1 MSDNVL
7 VREIMT
13 KPVKV
18 VREDTNLQEVIATLS
33 SFDIDSIVVVQGK
46 RPVGII
52 TSRDALIRGFEQG
65 LPAREIKAGMVAS
78 APVITIDQEAS
89 LEEATDLM
97 RKKHIKHLAVIS
109 NSELVGII
117 SAMDIVFAMPSM
129 LHTMEEV
136 CRR

>member
-1 MSDNVL
+1 
-7 VREIMT
+7 MT

>member
-13 KPVKV
+13 KPVRV
-18 VREDTNLQEVIATLS
+18 VREDTTLQEVIATLS
-33 SFDIDSIVVVQGK
+33 SFDINSIVVVQGK

-52 TSRDALIRGFEQG
+52 TSRDALVRGFEQG

-89 LEEATDLM
+89 LEEAADLM

-109 NSELVGII
+109 NSELVGIV

>member
-1 MSDNVL
+1 
-7 VREIMT
+7 MT

-46 RPVGII
+46 RPMGII

-65 LPAREIKAGMVAS
+65 LPAREIKAGMIAS
-78 APVITIDQEAS
+78 APVVTIDQEAS
-89 LEEATDLM
+89 LEEATDMM
-97 RKKHIKHLAVIS
+97 RRKHIKHLAVIS
-109 NSELVGII
+109 NSELVGIV
-117 SAMDIVFAMPSM
+117 SAMDIAFAMPSM
-129 LHTMEEV
+129 LRTIEEV

>member
-1 MSDNVL
+1 
-7 VREIMT
+7 MT
-13 KPVKV
+13 TQVKV
-18 VREDTNLQEVIATLS
+18 IREDTTLQEVIATLS
-33 SFDIDSIVVVQGK
+33 SFDINSIVVVQGK

-52 TSRDALIRGFEQG
+52 TSRDALVRGFEQG

-89 LEEATDLM
+89 LEEAADLM
-97 RKKHIKHLAVIS
+97 RKKHIKHLVVIS
-109 NSELVGII
+109 NSELVEII

-129 LHTMEEV
+129 LNTMEEV

>member
-1 MSDNVL
+1 MSDNIL

-13 KPVKV
+13 TQVKV
-18 VREDTNLQEVIATLS
+18 IREDTTLQEVIATLS
-33 SFDIDSIVVVQGK
+33 SFDINSIVVVQGK

-52 TSRDALIRGFEQG
+52 TSRDALVRGFEQG

-89 LEEATDLM
+89 LEEAADLM
-97 RKKHIKHLAVIS
+97 RKKHIKHLVVIS
-109 NSELVGII
+109 NSELVEII

-129 LHTMEEV
+129 LNTMEEV

>member
-1 MSDNVL
+1 
-7 VREIMT
+7 MT
-13 KPVKV
+13 KPVRV
-18 VREDTNLQEVIATLS
+18 VREDTTLQEVIATLS
-33 SFDIDSIVVVQGK
+33 SFDINSIVVVQGK

-52 TSRDALIRGFEQG
+52 TSKDALVRGFEQG
-65 LPAREIKAGMVAS
+65 LPAREIKAGTVAS
-78 APVITIDQEAS
+78 APVITIDQEAN
-89 LEEATDLM
+89 LEEAADMM

-109 NSELVGII
+109 NHELVGIV

>member
-1 MSDNVL
+1 
-7 VREIMT
+7 MT

-18 VREDTNLQEVIATLS
+18 VREDTTLQEVIATLS
-33 SFDIDSIVVVQGK
+33 SFDINSIVVVQEK

-52 TSRDALIRGFEQG
+52 TSRDALVRGFAQG
-65 LPAREIKAGMVAS
+65 LPAREIKARMVAS

-89 LEEATDLM
+89 LEEATDMM
-97 RKKHIKHLAVIS
+97 RKKHIKHLIVIS
-109 NSELVGII
+109 NNELVGII
-117 SAMDIVFAMPSM
+117 SAMDIIFALPSM

>member
-1 MSDNVL
+1 
-7 VREIMT
+7 MT
-13 KPVKV
+13 TQVKV
-18 VREDTNLQEVIATLS
+18 VREDTTLQEVIATLS
-33 SFDIDSIVVVQGK
+33 SFDINSIVVVQGK

-52 TSRDALIRGFEQG
+52 TSRDALVRGFEQG

-89 LEEATDLM
+89 LEKAADLM
-97 RKKHIKHLAVIS
+97 RKKHIKHLVVIS
-109 NSELVGII
+109 NGELVGII

-129 LHTMEEV
+129 LNIMEEV